1 MQLSIFKAVIN
12 TEYSTF
18 NQLLLNKEYHMS
30 TNLRNCLGVFIML
43 FSVSFSVAQTLAQTV
58 KGKVLDA
65 ETGVPLLGA
74 NVILLNVDPPIGAIT
89 DQDGYFRIEGVAVGR
104 ASFQFTYLG
113 YEDFVVSEI
122 LIGSAKEVEINVR
135 MTEAL
140 NQLDE
145 AVLVAPTDN
154 INPNNKLATVSARSF
169 SVEETKRFPASV
181 SDPGRMA
188 LSFAGVTNS
197 DDTSNEII
205 IRGNAPNQLLWRI
218 EGIEVPEPNHFS
230 EEGYSP
236 GNVSLISSNMLG
248 KSDFFTGAFP
258 ATYGNALSGV
268 FDINLRNGNNEKG
281 EYAFQFGVLGTD
293 LTAEGPFSKNGKS
306 SYLINYRYSTI
317 ALLNEIVDVT
327 PGSTPTYQDVSMK
340 LNFPLGNKTNLSFWA
355 IGGISDED
363 EEPVEEAGIRNEEIF
378 KSKTYMGGATLSHF
392 LKNNDKLEARVSYS
406 GNASDFVDEETVIA
420 TGNTF
425 GDSDIL
431 RNSALRM
438 SVDYTKKINA
448 KTTINTGLIGSFL
461 NYNVL
466 TTETDNGQTI
476 DVVRENGNGS
486 MGQAYLQAKY
496 RFNTELSTTFGL
508 HGTYFS
514 VNKDAVV
521 EPRLGLE
528 WKLDAK
534 HTLSAGVG
542 MHSRRM
548 PLNQYFI
555 RIGGTTPNTNLDLMQ
570 ATHFIVG
577 HDWRIIKNGHLKVEV
592 YYQDLNKV
600 AIVDNTSL
608 TGSYLNGRFLD
619 EALTDSGKGRNYGL
633 EFTFEKFFSRQYYFL
648 ATASLYDTKYRAA
661 DGNWYDSAYKYNYT
675 FNLVGGKEFTVGKK
689 QNNTIGLAAKTLFNG
704 GKRATPINQLLFDQ
718 TGEIQLNQSLRNT
731 LELDAYFRV
740 DASIYYRLNKP
751 KAAHRIALDVQNASN
766 RLNIDNVFYD
776 ASGQLQTSFQLELIP
791 FLNYRLEF

>member
-1 MQLSIFKAVIN
+1 MKNNLTS
-12 TEYSTF
+12 S
-18 NQLLLNKEYHMS
+18 LLILVVF
-30 TNLRNCLGVFIML
+30 LGC
-43 FSVSFSVAQTLAQTV
+43 SFSFAQTLTQTV
-58 KGKVLDA
+58 KGKVVDT
-65 ETGVPLLGA
+65 ETGAPLLGA
-74 NVILLNVDPPIGAIT
+74 NVMVLNTDPPKGAIT
-89 DQDGYFRIEGVAVGR
+89 DEDGYFRLEDIPVGR
-104 ASFQFTYLG
+104 ASFQFTFLG

-122 LIGSAKEVEINVR
+122 LIGSAKEVELIINL
-135 MTEAL
+135 TEAL

-145 AVLVAPTDN
+145 VVLVAPTDN

-293 LTAEGPFSKNGKS
+293 LTAEGPFSKNYKG
-306 SYLINYRYSTI
+306 SYLVNYRYSTI
-317 ALLNEIVDVT
+317 ALLNQITDVT

-340 LNFPLGNKTNLSFWA
+340 LNLPLGDRTNLSIWG

-363 EEPVEEAGIRNEEIF
+363 EDPVEEGGIQSEEIF
-378 KSKTYMGGATLSHF
+378 KSKTYMTGLTLSHF
-392 LKNNDKLEARVSYS
+392 FKNNDKLETRVSYS
-406 GNASDFVDEETVIA
+406 GNASDFVDEGTEIA

-425 GDSDIL
+425 GDTDIL
-431 RNSALRM
+431 RNSALRV
-438 SVDYTKKINA
+438 SLDYTKKINA
-448 KTTINTGLIGSFL
+448 KTTVNTGMIGSFL
-461 NYNVL
+461 NFDVR
-466 TTETDNGQTI
+466 TTETENGQTR
-476 DVVRENGNGS
+476 DVVREDGTGS
-486 MGQAYLQAKY
+486 MGQAYVQAKY
-496 RFNTELSTTFGL
+496 RFTSDFSTTFGL
-508 HGTYFS
+508 HATYFS
-514 VNKDAVV
+514 VNNNFAI
-521 EPRLGLE
+521 EPRVGFE
-528 WKLDAK
+528 WKVNQK

-542 MHSRRM
+542 IHSRRM

-555 RIGGTTPNTNLDLMQ
+555 RIGNNTPNTELDLMQ
-570 ATHFIVG
+570 SIHYILG

-600 AIVDNTSL
+600 AIINDPNL

-619 EALTDSGKGRNYGL
+619 EALTDSGEGKNYGL

-648 ATASLYDTKYRAA
+648 ATASLYDTQYRAA
-661 DGNWYDSAYKYNYT
+661 DGNWYDSAYNYNYT
-675 FNLVGGKEFTVGKK
+675 FNLVGGKEFTIGKK
-689 QNNTIGLAAKTLFNG
+689 RNNTLGLGAKTLFNG
-704 GKRATPINQLLFDQ
+704 GKRATPLNQQIFDQ
-718 TGEIQLNQSLRNT
+718 TGQIVLDESLRNT
-731 LELDAYFRV
+731 IELDSYFRI
-740 DASIYYRLNKP
+740 DASIYYRLNRP
-751 KAAHRIALDVQNASN
+751 KVAHRIALDVQNVTN
-766 RLNIDNVFYD
+766 RLNIDNAFYNGNT
-776 ASGQLQTSFQLELIP
+776 GQLETSFQL
-791 FLNYRLEF
+791 

>member
-1 MQLSIFKAVIN
+1 MII
-12 TEYSTF
+12 
-18 NQLLLNKEYHMS
+18 
-30 TNLRNCLGVFIML
+30 L
-43 FSVSFSVAQTLAQTV
+43 FSFSSVLGQTLTQTV

-65 ETGVPLLGA
+65 ETEAPLMGA
-74 NVILLNVDPPIGAIT
+74 DVLLLNSDPAKGTIT
-89 DQDGYFRIEGVAVGR
+89 DEQGFFRLEGIPVGR

-122 LIGSAKEVEINVR
+122 LIGSAKEVELTIYL
-135 MTEAL
+135 TEAL
-140 NQLDE
+140 NSLDE
-145 AVLVAPTDN
+145 VVLVAPTDN

-293 LTAEGPFSKNGKS
+293 LTAEGPFCKNYKG

-317 ALLNEIVDVT
+317 ALLNQIVDVT

-340 LNFPLGNKTNLSFWA
+340 LNLPLGEKTNLSIWG

-363 EEPVEEAGIRNEEIF
+363 EDPEVNGDFSSEEIF
-378 KSKTYMGGATLSHF
+378 KSKTYMTGLTLTHF
-392 LKNNDKLEARVSYS
+392 FKNNDKFEGRISYS
-406 GNASDFVDEETVIA
+406 GNASDFVFEEQNSV
-420 TGNTF
+420 TGDTF

-431 RNSALRM
+431 RNSALRV
-438 SVDYTKKINA
+438 SLDYTKKMNA
-448 KTTINTGLIGSFL
+448 KTTLNTGAIGSFL

-466 TTETDNGQTI
+466 TTETDNGQARDI
-476 DVVRENGNGS
+476 VREDGNGN
-486 MGQAYLQAKY
+486 MGQAYIQVKH
-496 RFNTELSTTFGL
+496 RFNTDFSTTYGL

-514 VNKDAVV
+514 VNKDITV
-521 EPRLGLE
+521 EPRLGFE
-528 WKLDAK
+528 WKVGPK
-534 HTLSAGVG
+534 HTLSAGLG
-542 MHSRRM
+542 IHSRRM

-555 RIGGTTPNTNLDLMQ
+555 RVGNNTPNTELDLMQ
-570 ATHFIVG
+570 ATHFILG

-600 AIVDNTSL
+600 AIVNDANSTD
-608 TGSYLNGRFLD
+608 SYLNGRFLD
-619 EALTDSGKGRNYGL
+619 EAMTDTGKGKNYGL

-648 ATASLYDTKYRAA
+648 ATTSLYDTQYRAT
-661 DGNWYDSAYKYNYT
+661 DGNWYDSAYNYNYT

-689 QNNTIGLAAKTLFNG
+689 QNNTLGLAAKTLFNG
-704 GKRATPINQLLFDQ
+704 GKRATPINQEIFDQ
-718 TGEIQLNQSLRNT
+718 TGEIVLNQSLRNSI
-731 LELDAYFRV
+731 ELDSYFRI
-740 DASIYYRLNKP
+740 DASIYYRLNRP
-751 KAAHRIALDVQNASN
+751 KAAHRIALDVQNATN
-766 RLNIDNVFYD
+766 RLNIDQAFFNPN
-776 ASGQLQTSFQLELIP
+776 SGLLETSFQLELIP

>member
-1 MQLSIFKAVIN
+1 MSI
-12 TEYSTF
+12 
-18 NQLLLNKEYHMS
+18 NQKTILVLLITL
-30 TNLRNCLGVFIML
+30 FI
-43 FSVSFSVAQTLAQTV
+43 FSFSSAQTLTQTV

-65 ETGVPLLGA
+65 ETGAPLLGA
-74 NVILLNVDPPIGAIT
+74 NVIVLNVDPPKGAIT
-89 DQDGYFRIEGVAVGR
+89 DEAGYFRIEDIPVGR
-104 ASFQFTYLG
+104 SSFQFTYLG

-122 LIGSAKEVEINVR
+122 LIGSAKEVELTINL
-135 MTEAL
+135 TEAL

-145 AVLVAPTDN
+145 VVLVAPTDN
-154 INPNNKLATVSARSF
+154 ITPNNKLATVSARSF

-236 GNVSLISSNMLG
+236 GNVSLISSNILG

-293 LTAEGPFSKNGKS
+293 LTAEGPFSKNYKG

-317 ALLNEIVDVT
+317 ALLNQIVDVT
-327 PGSTPTYQDVSMK
+327 PGSTPTYQDVSVK
-340 LNFPLGNKTNLSFWA
+340 LNLPLGDKTNLSIWG

-363 EEPVEEAGIRNEEIF
+363 EDPVEEDDIRSEEIF
-378 KSKTYMGGATLSHF
+378 KSKTYMTGLTLSHF

-406 GNASDFVDEETVIA
+406 GNASDFVEEGAEIS

-431 RNSALRM
+431 RNSALRLSM
-438 SVDYTKKINA
+438 DYTKKINA
-448 KTTINTGLIGSFL
+448 KTTINAGVIGSFL
-461 NYNVL
+461 NYDVL
-466 TTETDNGQTI
+466 TTETINDQTR
-476 DVVRENGNGS
+476 DVVREDGNGS
-486 MGQAYLQAKY
+486 MGQAYVQAKY
-496 RFNTELSTTFGL
+496 RFNNDFSTTFGL

-514 VNKDAVV
+514 VNKDLAI
-521 EPRLGLE
+521 EPRLRLE
-528 WKLDAK
+528 WKVSQN
-534 HTLSAGVG
+534 HTFSAGLG
-542 MHSRRM
+542 IHSRRM

-555 RIGGTTPNTNLDLMQ
+555 RIGNNTPNAELDLMQ
-570 ATHFIVG
+570 ATHFILG

-600 AIVDNTSL
+600 AIVNDPNSTD
-608 TGSYLNGRFLD
+608 SYLNGRFLD
-619 EALTDSGKGRNYGL
+619 AALTDTGKGKNYGL

-648 ATASLYDTKYRAA
+648 ATASLYDTQYRAA
-661 DGNWYDSAYKYNYT
+661 DGNWYDSAYNYNYT

-689 QNNTIGLAAKTLFNG
+689 RNNTIGLAAKTLFNG
-704 GKRATPINQLLFDQ
+704 GKLATPINEQIFDQ
-718 TGEIQLNQSLRNT
+718 TGEIVLNENLRNT
-731 LELDAYFRV
+731 IELDSYFRV

-751 KAAHRIALDVQNASN
+751 KAAHRIALDIQNATN
-766 RLNIDNVFYD
+766 RLNVDDTFFNQNT
-776 ASGQLQTSFQLELIP
+776 GQLETSFQLELIP

>member
-1 MQLSIFKAVIN
+1 MTIDQKNLLSILSF
-12 TEYSTF
+12 
-18 NQLLLNKEYHMS
+18 
-30 TNLRNCLGVFIML
+30 L
-43 FSVSFSVAQTLAQTV
+43 FLCSFASAQTLTQTV
-58 KGKVLDA
+58 KGKVVDA
-65 ETGVPLLGA
+65 ETGAPLLGA
-74 NVILLNVDPPIGAIT
+74 NVILLHVDPPKGAIT
-89 DQDGYFRIEGVAVGR
+89 DEEGYFRLEDILVGR

-122 LIGSAKEVEINVR
+122 LIGSAKEVELTINL
-135 MTEAL
+135 TEAL

-145 AVLVAPTDN
+145 VVLVAPTDN

-293 LTAEGPFSKNGKS
+293 LTAEGPFSKNYKG

-317 ALLNEIVDVT
+317 ALLNQIVDVT

-340 LNFPLGNKTNLSFWA
+340 LNLPLGEKTNLSIWG

-363 EEPVEEAGIRNEEIF
+363 EDPEVNGDFSSEEIF
-378 KSKTYMGGATLSHF
+378 KSKTYMTGLTLTHF
-392 LKNNDKLEARVSYS
+392 LKNNDKFEGRISYS
-406 GNASDFVDEETVIA
+406 GNASDFVFEEENSL
-420 TGNTF
+420 TGDTF

-431 RNSALRM
+431 RNNALRL
-438 SVDYTKKINA
+438 SLDYAKKINA
-448 KTTINTGLIGSFL
+448 RTTIHTGVIGSFL
-461 NYNVL
+461 NYDVL
-466 TTETDNGQTI
+466 TTETINNQTR
-476 DVVRENGNGS
+476 DVVREDGNGS
-486 MGQAYLQAKY
+486 MGQVYVQTKY
-496 RFNTELSTTFGL
+496 RFNTDFSTTVGL

-514 VNKDAVV
+514 VNKDIAL
-521 EPRLGLE
+521 EPRLGFE
-528 WKLDAK
+528 WKMNPK
-534 HTLSAGVG
+534 QTLSAGFG
-542 MHSRRM
+542 IHSRRM

-555 RIGGTTPNTNLDLMQ
+555 RIGNNTPNTELDLMQ
-570 ATHFIVG
+570 ATHLILG
-577 HDWRIIKNGHLKVEV
+577 YDWRIIKNGHLKVEV

-600 AIVDNTSL
+600 AIVDDINL

-619 EALTDSGKGRNYGL
+619 EALTDSGKGKNYGL
-633 EFTFEKFFSRQYYFL
+633 ELTFEKFFSRQYYFL
-648 ATASLYDTKYRAA
+648 ATTSLYDTQYRAA
-661 DGNWYDSAYKYNYT
+661 DGNWYDSAYNYNYT

-689 QNNTIGLAAKTLFNG
+689 QNNTLGLAAKTLLNG
-704 GKRATPINQLLFDQ
+704 GKKATPINQEIFEQ
-718 TGEIQLNQSLRNT
+718 TGEIVLNESLRNT
-731 LELDAYFRV
+731 IELDSYFRI
-740 DASIYYRLNKP
+740 DASIYYRLNRP
-751 KAAHRIALDVQNASN
+751 KVAHRIALDVQNATN
-766 RLNIDNVFYD
+766 RLNVDNAFFNPNT
-776 ASGQLQTSFQLELIP
+776 GQLETSFQLELIP

>member
-1 MQLSIFKAVIN
+1 MLNHQKSLLTALFFFFIF
-12 TEYSTF
+12 
-18 NQLLLNKEYHMS
+18 
-30 TNLRNCLGVFIML
+30 
-43 FSVSFSVAQTLAQTV
+43 SFSFAQTLTQTV
-58 KGKVLDA
+58 KGKIVDA
-65 ETGVPLLGA
+65 ETGAPLLGA
-74 NVILLNVDPPIGAIT
+74 NVIVLNTNPARGAIT
-89 DQDGYFRIEGVAVGR
+89 DEDGYFRLEDIPVGR

-113 YEDFVVSEI
+113 YEDFVISEI
-122 LIGSAKEVEINVR
+122 LIGSAKEVELTINL
-135 MTEAL
+135 TEAL

-145 AVLVAPTDN
+145 VVLVAPTDN

-293 LTAEGPFSKNGKS
+293 LTAEGPFSKNYKG

-317 ALLNEIVDVT
+317 ALLNQITDVT

-340 LNFPLGNKTNLSFWA
+340 LNLPLGEKTNLSIWG

-363 EEPVEEAGIRNEEIF
+363 EDPEVNGDFSSEEIF
-378 KSKTYMGGATLSHF
+378 KSKTYMTGLTLTHF
-392 LKNNDKLEARVSYS
+392 LKNNDKFEGRISYS
-406 GNASDFVDEETVIA
+406 GNASDFVFEEQNSV
-420 TGNTF
+420 TGDTF

-431 RNSALRM
+431 RNSALRV
-438 SVDYTKKINA
+438 SLDYTKKINA
-448 KTTINTGLIGSFL
+448 RTTLNTGAIGSFL

-466 TTETDNGQTI
+466 TTETENGQTRYI
-476 DVVRENGNGS
+476 VREDGNGN
-486 MGQAYLQAKY
+486 MAQAYIQAKH
-496 RFNTELSTTFGL
+496 RFNTDFSTTFGL

-514 VNKDAVV
+514 VNKDIAI
-521 EPRLGLE
+521 EPRLGFE
-528 WKLDAK
+528 WKVGTK
-534 HTLSAGVG
+534 HTLSAGLG
-542 MHSRRM
+542 IHSRRM

-555 RIGGTTPNTNLDLMQ
+555 RIENNTPNTELDLMQ
-570 ATHFIVG
+570 ATHYILG

-592 YYQDLNKV
+592 YYQNLNKV
-600 AIVDNTSL
+600 AIVNDPSL

-619 EALTDSGKGRNYGL
+619 EALIDSGKGKNYGL
-633 EFTFEKFFSRQYYFL
+633 ELTFEKFFSRQYYFL
-648 ATASLYDTKYRAA
+648 ATTSLYDTQYRAV
-661 DGNWYDSAYKYNYT
+661 DGNWYDSAYNYNYT

-689 QNNTIGLAAKTLFNG
+689 QNNTLGLAAKTLFNG
-704 GKRATPINQLLFDQ
+704 GKRATPINQEIFDQ
-718 TGEIQLNQSLRNT
+718 TGEIILDENLRNT
-731 LELDAYFRV
+731 IELDSYFRI

-751 KAAHRIALDVQNASN
+751 KAAHRIALDIQNATN
-766 RLNIDNVFYD
+766 RLNVDNAFFN
-776 ASGQLQTSFQLELIP
+776 SNTGQLETSFQLELIP

>member
-1 MQLSIFKAVIN
+1 MKS
-12 TEYSTF
+12 
-18 NQLLLNKEYHMS
+18 
-30 TNLRNCLGVFIML
+30 LRKNVLTVLFTGFVF
-43 FSVSFSVAQTLAQTV
+43 SFAVAQTLTQTV

-65 ETGVPLLGA
+65 ETGAPLLGA
-74 NVILLNVDPPIGAIT
+74 NVIVLNIDPAKGAIT
-89 DQDGYFRIEGVAVGR
+89 DEDGYFRLEDIPVGR

-122 LIGSAKEVEINVR
+122 LIGSAKEVELIVNL
-135 MTEAL
+135 TEAI

-145 AVLVAPTDN
+145 VVLVAPSDN

-268 FDINLRNGNNEKG
+268 FDINLRNGNNEKA

-293 LTAEGPFSKNGKS
+293 LTAEGPFSNNYKG

-317 ALLNEIVDVT
+317 ALLNQIVDVT
-327 PGSTPTYQDVSMK
+327 PGATPTYQDVSIK
-340 LNFPLGNKTNLSFWA
+340 LNLPLGKNTNLSIWG

-363 EEPVEEAGIRNEEIF
+363 EEPYIEDDFRSEQIF
-378 KSKTYMGGATLSHF
+378 KSKTYMSGLTLSHF
-392 LKNNDKLEARVSYS
+392 FKNNDKLEARISYS
-406 GNASDFVDEETVIA
+406 GNASDYIEEGTEFS
-420 TGNTF
+420 TGDTF

-431 RNSALRM
+431 RNSALRV
-438 SVDYTKKINA
+438 SLDYTKKINA
-448 KTTINTGLIGSFL
+448 KTTINTGAIGSL
-461 NYNVL
+461 LKYNVL
-466 TTETDNGQTI
+466 TDETINGETR
-476 DVVRENGNGS
+476 DVVREDGNGS
-486 MGQAYLQAKY
+486 MGQAYVQAKY
-496 RFNTELSTTFGL
+496 RFNTDLSTTFGL

-514 VNKDAVV
+514 VNEDFAI

-528 WKLDAK
+528 WKVSPN

-542 MHSRRM
+542 VHSRRM

-555 RIGGTTPNTNLDLMQ
+555 QIGNNTPNSNLDLMQ
-570 ATHFIVG
+570 ATHYILG
-577 HDWRIIKNGHLKVEV
+577 HDWRVIKNGHIKVEL

-600 AIVDNTSL
+600 AIINDPNL
-608 TGSYLNGRFLD
+608 TGSYLNGRFLE
-619 EALTDSGKGRNYGL
+619 EALTDSGKGKNYGL
-633 EFTFEKFFSRQYYFL
+633 EVTIEKFFSRQYYFL
-648 ATASLYDTKYRAA
+648 ATASLYDTQYRAA
-661 DGNWYDSAYKYNYT
+661 DGNWYDSAYNYNYT

-689 QNNTIGLAAKTLFNG
+689 RNNTIGVNAKTLLNG
-704 GKRATPINQLLFDQ
+704 GKRTTPINQVVFNQ
-718 TGEIQLNQSLRNT
+718 TGGIELNQSLRNT
-731 LELDAYFRV
+731 IELDAYFRV
-740 DASIYYRLNKP
+740 DASIYYRLNRP
-751 KAAHRIALDVQNASN
+751 KAAHRISLDIQNATN
-766 RLNIDNVFYD
+766 RENVDDAFYNETT
-776 ASGQLQTSFQLELIP
+776 GLLETSFQLSLIP

>member
-1 MQLSIFKAVIN
+1 MSI
-12 TEYSTF
+12 
-18 NQLLLNKEYHMS
+18 NQKTIL
-30 TNLRNCLGVFIML
+30 VFLITL
-43 FSVSFSVAQTLAQTV
+43 FIFSFSFAQTLTQTV

-74 NVILLNVDPPIGAIT
+74 NVIVLNIDPAKGAIT
-89 DQDGYFRIEGVAVGR
+89 DEAGYFRLEDIPVGR

-122 LIGSAKEVEINVR
+122 LIGSAKEVELIINL
-135 MTEAL
+135 TESL

-145 AVLVAPTDN
+145 VVLVAPTDN

-268 FDINLRNGNNEKG
+268 FDINLRNGNNEKS

-293 LTAEGPFSKNGKS
+293 LTAEGPFSKNYKG

-317 ALLNEIVDVT
+317 ALLNQIVDVT

-340 LNFPLGNKTNLSFWA
+340 LNLPLGDKTNLSIWG

-363 EEPVEEAGIRNEEIF
+363 EDPEVEDNFTSEEIF
-378 KSKTYMGGATLSHF
+378 KSKTYMSGLTLSHF
-392 LKNNDKLEARVSYS
+392 FKNNDKLETRVSYS
-406 GNASDFVDEETVIA
+406 GNASDFVSEGTEISS
-420 TGNTF
+420 GNTF

-431 RNSALRM
+431 RNSALRLSM
-438 SVDYTKKINA
+438 DYTKKINA
-448 KTTINTGLIGSFL
+448 KTTINSGVIGSFL
-461 NYNVL
+461 NYDVL
-466 TTETDNGQTI
+466 TTETINGQTR
-476 DVVRENGNGS
+476 DVVREDGNGS
-486 MGQAYLQAKY
+486 MGQAYVQAKY
-496 RFNTELSTTFGL
+496 RFNNDFSTTFGL

-514 VNKDAVV
+514 VNKDLAI

-528 WKLDAK
+528 WKVSQN
-534 HTLSAGVG
+534 HTLSAGLG
-542 MHSRRM
+542 IHSRRM

-555 RIGGTTPNTNLDLMQ
+555 RIGNNTPNTKLDLMQ
-570 ATHFIVG
+570 ATHFILG

-600 AIVDNTSL
+600 AIVTDPNSTD
-608 TGSYLNGRFLD
+608 SYLNGRFLD
-619 EALTDSGKGRNYGL
+619 VALTDTGKGKNYGL

-648 ATASLYDTKYRAA
+648 ATASLYDTQYRAA
-661 DGNWYDSAYKYNYT
+661 DDNWYDSAYNYNYT

-689 QNNTIGLAAKTLFNG
+689 RNNTIGLAAKTLFNG
-704 GKRATPINQLLFDQ
+704 GKLASPINQQIFDQ
-718 TGEIQLNQSLRNT
+718 TGEIVLNENLRNT
-731 LELDAYFRV
+731 IELDSYFRI

-751 KAAHRIALDVQNASN
+751 KAAHRIALDIQNATN
-766 RLNIDNVFYD
+766 RLNVDEAFFN
-776 ASGQLQTSFQLELIP
+776 SNTGQLETSFQLELIP

>member
-1 MQLSIFKAVIN
+1 MPISKKSLLSI
-12 TEYSTF
+12 
-18 NQLLLNKEYHMS
+18 
-30 TNLRNCLGVFIML
+30 LGFL
-43 FSVSFSVAQTLAQTV
+43 FFCSFSFAQTLTQTV
-58 KGKVLDA
+58 KGKVVDA
-65 ETGVPLLGA
+65 ETGAPLLGA
-74 NVILLNVDPPIGAIT
+74 NVILLNVDLPKGAIT
-89 DQDGYFRIEGVAVGR
+89 DEEGYFRLEDIPVGR

-122 LIGSAKEVEINVR
+122 LIGSAKEVELTISL
-135 MTEAL
+135 TEAL

-145 AVLVAPTDN
+145 VILVAPTDN

-293 LTAEGPFSKNGKS
+293 LTAEGPFSKNYKG

-317 ALLNEIVDVT
+317 ALLNQIVDVT

-340 LNFPLGNKTNLSFWA
+340 LNLPLGEKTNLSIWG

-363 EEPVEEAGIRNEEIF
+363 EDPEVNDDFSSEEIF
-378 KSKTYMGGATLSHF
+378 KSKTYMTGLTLTHF
-392 LKNNDKLEARVSYS
+392 LKNNDKFEGRISYS
-406 GNASDFVDEETVIA
+406 GNASDFVFEEENSA
-420 TGNTF
+420 TGDTF

-431 RNSALRM
+431 RNSALRL
-438 SVDYTKKINA
+438 SLDYTKKINA
-448 KTTINTGLIGSFL
+448 RTTINTGVIGSFL
-461 NYNVL
+461 NYDVL
-466 TTETDNGQTI
+466 TTETFNNQTR
-476 DVVRENGNGS
+476 DVVREDGKGS
-486 MGQAYLQAKY
+486 MGQVYVQTKY
-496 RFNTELSTTFGL
+496 RFSTDFSATVGL

-514 VNKDAVV
+514 VNKDVAL
-521 EPRLGLE
+521 EPRLGFE
-528 WKLDAK
+528 WKMDPK
-534 HTLSAGVG
+534 HTLSTGFG
-542 MHSRRM
+542 IHSRRM

-555 RIGGTTPNTNLDLMQ
+555 RIGNNTPNTGLDLMQ
-570 ATHFIVG
+570 ATHFILG
-577 HDWRIIKNGHLKVEV
+577 YDWRIIKNGHLKVEV

-600 AIVDNTSL
+600 AIVDDVNL

-619 EALTDSGKGRNYGL
+619 EALTDSGKGKNYGL
-633 EFTFEKFFSRQYYFL
+633 ELTFEKFFSRQYYFL
-648 ATASLYDTKYRAA
+648 ATTSLYDTQYRAA
-661 DGNWYDSAYKYNYT
+661 NGNWYDSAYNYNYT

-689 QNNTIGLAAKTLFNG
+689 QNNTLGLAAKTLFNG
-704 GKRATPINQLLFDQ
+704 GKKATPINQEIFEQ
-718 TGEIQLNQSLRNT
+718 TAEIVLNESLRNT
-731 LELDAYFRV
+731 IELDSYFRI
-740 DASIYYRLNKP
+740 DASIYYRLNRQ
-751 KAAHRIALDVQNASN
+751 KAAIALPWMY
-766 RLNIDNVFYD
+766 RM
-776 ASGQLQTSFQLELIP
+776 LQIV
-791 FLNYRLEF
+791 

>member
-1 MQLSIFKAVIN
+1 
-12 TEYSTF
+12 
-18 NQLLLNKEYHMS
+18 MS
-30 TNLRNCLGVFIML
+30 TNQKTKIVLLITLFI
-43 FSVSFSVAQTLAQTV
+43 FSFSSAQTLTQTV

-65 ETGVPLLGA
+65 ETGAPLLGA
-74 NVILLNVDPPIGAIT
+74 NVIVLNVDPPKGAIT
-89 DQDGYFRIEGVAVGR
+89 DEAGYFRIEDIPVGR
-104 ASFQFTYLG
+104 SSFQFTYLG

-122 LIGSAKEVEINVR
+122 LIGSAKEVELTINL
-135 MTEAL
+135 TEAL

-145 AVLVAPTDN
+145 VVLVAPTDN
-154 INPNNKLATVSARSF
+154 ITPNNKLATVSARSF

-293 LTAEGPFSKNGKS
+293 LTAEGPFSKNYKG

-317 ALLNEIVDVT
+317 ALLNQIVDVT
-327 PGSTPTYQDVSMK
+327 PGSTPTYQDVSVK
-340 LNFPLGNKTNLSFWA
+340 LNLPLGDKTNLSIWG

-363 EEPVEEAGIRNEEIF
+363 EDPVEEGDIRSEEIF
-378 KSKTYMGGATLSHF
+378 KSKTYMTGLTLSHF

-406 GNASDFVDEETVIA
+406 GNASDFVEEGAEIS

-431 RNSALRM
+431 RNSALRLSM
-438 SVDYTKKINA
+438 DYTKKINA
-448 KTTINTGLIGSFL
+448 KTTINAGVIGSFL
-461 NYNVL
+461 NYDVL
-466 TTETDNGQTI
+466 TTETINDQTR
-476 DVVRENGNGS
+476 DVVREDGNGS
-486 MGQAYLQAKY
+486 MGQAYVQVKY
-496 RFNTELSTTFGL
+496 RFNNDFSTTFGL

-514 VNKDAVV
+514 VNKDFAI

-528 WKLDAK
+528 WKASQN

-542 MHSRRM
+542 IHSRRM

-555 RIGGTTPNTNLDLMQ
+555 QIGNNTPNAELDLMQ
-570 ATHFIVG
+570 ATHFILG

-600 AIVDNTSL
+600 AIVNDPNSTD
-608 TGSYLNGRFLD
+608 SYLNGRFLD
-619 EALTDSGKGRNYGL
+619 AALTDTGKGKNYGL

-648 ATASLYDTKYRAA
+648 ATASLYDTQYRAA
-661 DGNWYDSAYKYNYT
+661 DGNWYDSAYNYNYT

-689 QNNTIGLAAKTLFNG
+689 RNNTIGLAAKTLFNG
-704 GKRATPINQLLFDQ
+704 GKLATPINQQIFDQ
-718 TGEIQLNQSLRNT
+718 TGEIVLNENLRNT
-731 LELDAYFRV
+731 IELDSYFRV

-751 KAAHRIALDVQNASN
+751 KAAHRIALDIQNATN
-766 RLNIDNVFYD
+766 RLNVDD
-776 ASGQLQTSFQLELIP
+776 AFFNQNTGQLETSFQLELIP

>member
-1 MQLSIFKAVIN
+1 MPTNQKSIL
-12 TEYSTF
+12 T
-18 NQLLLNKEYHMS
+18 L
-30 TNLRNCLGVFIML
+30 L
-43 FSVSFSVAQTLAQTV
+43 FSIVICSFSFAQTLTQTV
-58 KGKVLDA
+58 KGKVVDA
-65 ETGVPLLGA
+65 ETGAPLLGA
-74 NVILLNVDPPIGAIT
+74 NVILLNVDPPKGAIT
-89 DQDGYFRIEGVAVGR
+89 DEDGYFRLEDIPVGR

-122 LIGSAKEVEINVR
+122 LIGSAKEVELTINL
-135 MTEAL
+135 TEAL

-145 AVLVAPTDN
+145 VVLVAPTDH

-293 LTAEGPFSKNGKS
+293 LTAEGPFSKNYKG

-317 ALLNEIVDVT
+317 ALLNQITDVT

-340 LNFPLGNKTNLSFWA
+340 LNFPLGEKTNLSIWG

-363 EEPVEEAGIRNEEIF
+363 EDPEVNGDFSSEEIF
-378 KSKTYMGGATLSHF
+378 KSKTYMTGLTLTHF
-392 LKNNDKLEARVSYS
+392 LKNNDKLEGRISYS
-406 GNASDFVDEETVIA
+406 GNASDFVFEEENSV
-420 TGNTF
+420 TGDTF

-431 RNSALRM
+431 RNSSLRI
-438 SVDYTKKINA
+438 SLDYTKKINA
-448 KTTINTGLIGSFL
+448 RTTINAGAIGSFL
-461 NYNVL
+461 NYDVL
-466 TTETDNGQTI
+466 TTETINNQTR
-476 DVVRENGNGS
+476 DVVREDGDGS
-486 MGQAYLQAKY
+486 MGQVYVQTKY
-496 RFNTELSTTFGL
+496 RFNTDFSTTFGL

-514 VNKDAVV
+514 VNKDVAV

-528 WKLDAK
+528 WKMNPK
-534 HTLSAGVG
+534 HTLSAGFG
-542 MHSRRM
+542 IHSRRM

-555 RIGGTTPNTNLDLMQ
+555 RIGNNTPNTELDLMQ
-570 ATHFIVG
+570 ATHFILG
-577 HDWRIIKNGHLKVEV
+577 YDWRIIKNGHLKVEV
-592 YYQDLNKV
+592 YYQDLNNV
-600 AIVDNTSL
+600 AIVDDISL

-619 EALTDSGKGRNYGL
+619 EALTDSGKGKNYGL
-633 EFTFEKFFSRQYYFL
+633 ELTFEKFFSRQYYFL
-648 ATASLYDTKYRAA
+648 ATTSLYDTQYRAA
-661 DGNWYDSAYKYNYT
+661 DGNWYDSAYNYNYT

-689 QNNTIGLAAKTLFNG
+689 QNNTLGLAAKTLFNG
-704 GKRATPINQLLFDQ
+704 GKKATPINQEIFEQ
-718 TGEIQLNQSLRNT
+718 TGEIVLNESLRNT
-731 LELDAYFRV
+731 IELDAYFRI

-751 KAAHRIALDVQNASN
+751 KVAHRIALDVQNATN
-766 RLNIDNVFYD
+766 RLNVDNAFFD
-776 ASGQLQTSFQLELIP
+776 ANTGQLETSFQLELIP
-791 FLNYRLEF
+791 FLNYRMEF

>member
-1 MQLSIFKAVIN
+1 MPNSQK
-12 TEYSTF
+12 
-18 NQLLLNKEYHMS
+18 
-30 TNLRNCLGVFIML
+30 R
-43 FSVSFSVAQTLAQTV
+43 SFSILIALLFCSFSFSQTLTQTV
-58 KGKVLDA
+58 KGKVFDA
-65 ETGVPLLGA
+65 ESGAPLLGA
-74 NVILLNVDPPIGAIT
+74 NVILLNVAPPKGAIT
-89 DQDGYFRIEGVAVGR
+89 DEDGYFRLEDISVGR

-122 LIGSAKEVEINVR
+122 LIGSAKEVELTINL
-135 MTEAL
+135 TESL

-145 AVLVAPTDN
+145 VVIVAPTDN
-154 INPNNKLATVSARSF
+154 ITPNNKLATVSARSF

-281 EYAFQFGVLGTD
+281 EYAFQLGVLGTD
-293 LTAEGPFSKNGKS
+293 LTAEGPFSKNYKG

-317 ALLNEIVDVT
+317 ALLNQIVDVT

-340 LNFPLGNKTNLSFWA
+340 LNLPLGDKTNLSIWG

-363 EEPVEEAGIRNEEIF
+363 EDPEVDGDFSSEEIF
-378 KSKTYMGGATLSHF
+378 KSKTYMSGLTLTHF
-392 LKNNDKLEARVSYS
+392 LKSNDKLEARLSYS
-406 GNASDFVDEETVIA
+406 GNASDFVFEERNSA
-420 TGNTF
+420 TGDTF
-425 GDSDIL
+425 GASDIL
-431 RNSALRM
+431 RNSALRLSM
-438 SVDYTKKINA
+438 DYTKKINA
-448 KTTINTGLIGSFL
+448 KTTVNTGVIGSFL
-461 NYNVL
+461 NYDVL
-466 TTETDNGQTI
+466 TTETFNNQTR
-476 DVVRENGNGS
+476 DVVREDGKGN
-486 MGQAYLQAKY
+486 MAQAFVQAKY
-496 RFNTELSTTFGL
+496 RFNTDFSTTFGL

-514 VNKDAVV
+514 VNEDIAI

-528 WKLDAK
+528 WKMNQN

-542 MHSRRM
+542 IHSRRM

-555 RIGGTTPNTNLDLMQ
+555 RIGNTTPNTELDLMQ
-570 ATHFIVG
+570 ATHFILG

-600 AIVDNTSL
+600 AIVNDSNS
-608 TGSYLNGRFLD
+608 TGSYLNGGFLGTT
-619 EALTDSGKGRNYGL
+619 LTDTGKGKNYGL
-633 EFTFEKFFSRQYYFL
+633 EFTFEKFFSSQYYFL
-648 ATASLYDTKYRAA
+648 ATASLYDTQYRAA
-661 DGNWYDSAYKYNYT
+661 DGNWYDSAYNYNYT

-689 QNNTIGLAAKTLFNG
+689 RNNTIGINAKTLLNG
-704 GKRATPINQLLFDQ
+704 GKRATPINQEIFDQ
-718 TGEIQLNQSLRNT
+718 TGDIVLNQSLRNT
-731 LELDAYFRV
+731 IELDQYFRI
-740 DASIYYRLNKP
+740 DASIYYRLNRP
-751 KAAHRIALDVQNASN
+751 KAAHRISLDIQNATN
-766 RLNIDNVFYD
+766 RENIDEAFYNI
-776 ASGQLQTSFQLELIP
+776 SGQLETSFQLELIP
-791 FLNYRLEF
+791 FINYRIEF

>member
-1 MQLSIFKAVIN
+1 MTISQKSL
-12 TEYSTF
+12 TF
-18 NQLLLNKEYHMS
+18 
-30 TNLRNCLGVFIML
+30 
-43 FSVSFSVAQTLAQTV
+43 VSFLICSFSFAQTLTQTV

-65 ETGVPLLGA
+65 ETGAPLLGA
-74 NVILLNVDPPIGAIT
+74 NVILLNVDPPKGAIT
-89 DQDGYFRIEGVAVGR
+89 DEAGYFRLEDIPVGR

-113 YEDFVVSEI
+113 YENFVVSEI
-122 LIGSAKEVEINVR
+122 LIGSAKEVELTINL
-135 MTEAL
+135 TEAL

-145 AVLVAPTDN
+145 VVIVAPTDN

-293 LTAEGPFSKNGKS
+293 LTAEGPFSKNYKG

-317 ALLNEIVDVT
+317 ALLNQIVDVT
-327 PGSTPTYQDVSMK
+327 PGSTPTYQDISMK
-340 LNFPLGNKTNLSFWA
+340 LNLPLGDKTNLSIWG

-363 EEPVEEAGIRNEEIF
+363 EEPEVEDNYTSEEIF
-378 KSKTYMGGATLSHF
+378 KSKTYMTGLTLSHF

-406 GNASDFVDEETVIA
+406 GNASDYVSEETE
-420 TGNTF
+420 TSSGNTF

-431 RNSALRM
+431 RNSALRL
-438 SVDYTKKINA
+438 SLDYTKKINA
-448 KTTINTGLIGSFL
+448 KTTINAGAIGSFL
-461 NYNVL
+461 NYDVL
-466 TTETDNGQTI
+466 TTETINGATR

-486 MGQAYLQAKY
+486 MGQAYMQAKY
-496 RFNTELSTTFGL
+496 RFNTDFSATAGL
-508 HGTYFS
+508 HGTFFS
-514 VNKDAVV
+514 VNKDFAI

-528 WKLDAK
+528 WKMNQK
-534 HTLSAGVG
+534 HTLSAGIG
-542 MHSRRM
+542 IHSRRM

-555 RIGGTTPNTNLDLMQ
+555 RIGNVTPNAELDLMQ
-570 ATHFIVG
+570 ATHFILG
-577 HDWRIIKNGHLKVEV
+577 HDWRIIKNGHLKVEA

-600 AIVDNTSL
+600 AIIDNPTL
-608 TGSYLNGRFLD
+608 TGSYLNGGFINQ
-619 EALTDSGKGRNYGL
+619 ALTDTGKGKNYGL

-648 ATASLYDTKYRAA
+648 ATASLYDTQYRAL
-661 DGNWYDSAYKYNYT
+661 DGNWYDSAYNYNYT
-675 FNLVGGKEFTVGKK
+675 FNLVGGKEFIVGKK
-689 QNNTIGLAAKTLFNG
+689 QNNTLGFGAKTLFNG
-704 GKRATPINQLLFDQ
+704 GKRATPLNQQIFDQ
-718 TGEIQLNQSLRNT
+718 TGEIVLNENLRNT
-731 LELDAYFRV
+731 IELDSYFRI
-740 DASIYYRLNKP
+740 DASIYFRLNKP
-751 KAAHRIALDVQNASN
+751 KAAHRIALDIQNVTN
-766 RLNIDNVFYD
+766 RLNVDQAFYN
-776 ASGQLQTSFQLELIP
+776 SNTGQLETGFQLELIP

>member
-1 MQLSIFKAVIN
+1 MQNHSKSLLTVLLIF
-12 TEYSTF
+12 
-18 NQLLLNKEYHMS
+18 
-30 TNLRNCLGVFIML
+30 FI
-43 FSVSFSVAQTLAQTV
+43 FSVASAQTLTQTV

-65 ETGVPLLGA
+65 ETGAPLLGA
-74 NVILLNVDPPIGAIT
+74 NVIVLNVDPPKGAIT
-89 DQDGYFRIEGVAVGR
+89 DEDGYFRLEDIPVGR

-122 LIGSAKEVEINVR
+122 LIGSAKEVELTINL
-135 MTEAL
+135 TEAL

-145 AVLVAPTDN
+145 VVLVAPTDN
-154 INPNNKLATVSARSF
+154 ITPNNKLATVSARSF

-293 LTAEGPFSKNGKS
+293 LTAEGPFSKNYKG

-317 ALLNEIVDVT
+317 ALLNQIVDVT
-327 PGSTPTYQDVSMK
+327 PGSTPTYQDVSIK
-340 LNFPLGNKTNLSFWA
+340 LNLPLGEKTNLSIWG

-363 EEPVEEAGIRNEEIF
+363 EDPEEEDDFRSEEIF
-378 KSKTYMGGATLSHF
+378 KSKTYMTGLTLSHF

-406 GNASDFVDEETVIA
+406 GNASDFVSEETEIS

-431 RNSALRM
+431 SNSTLRF
-438 SVDYTKKINA
+438 SLDYTKKINA
-448 KTTINTGLIGSFL
+448 KTTINTGAIGSFL
-461 NYNVL
+461 NYDVL
-466 TTETDNGQTI
+466 TTETNNGQTR

-486 MGQAYLQAKY
+486 MGQAYIQGKY
-496 RFNTELSTTFGL
+496 RFNTGLSTTFGL

-514 VNKDAVV
+514 VNKDFAI
-521 EPRLGLE
+521 EPRFGLE
-528 WKLDAK
+528 WKVNPK
-534 HTLSAGVG
+534 HTLSAGIG
-542 MHSRRM
+542 IHSRRM

-555 RIGGTTPNTNLDLMQ
+555 RVGNSTPNAELDLMQ
-570 ATHFIVG
+570 ATHYILG
-577 HDWRIIKNGHLKVEV
+577 HDWRVIKNGHIKVEL

-600 AIVDNTSL
+600 AIINDPNF
-608 TGSYLNGRFLD
+608 TGSYLNGSFLD
-619 EALTDSGKGRNYGL
+619 DALTDSGKGKNYGL
-633 EFTFEKFFSRQYYFL
+633 ELTFEKFFSRQYYFL
-648 ATASLYDTKYRAA
+648 TTASLYDTQYRAA
-661 DGNWYDSAYKYNYT
+661 DGNWYDSAYNYNYT

-689 QNNTIGLAAKTLFNG
+689 KNNTIGVNAKTLLNG
-704 GKRATPINQLLFDQ
+704 GKRATPINQEVFNQ
-718 TGEIQLNQSLRNT
+718 TGEIVLNQSLRNT
-731 LELDAYFRV
+731 IELDSYFRV
-740 DASIYYRLNKP
+740 DASIYYRLNRR
-751 KAAHRIALDVQNASN
+751 KAAHRISLDIQNLTN
-766 RLNIDNVFYD
+766 RMNIDDVFYNN
-776 ASGQLQTSFQLELIP
+776 AGQLETGFQLELIP
-791 FLNYRLEF
+791 FLNYRIEF

>member
-1 MQLSIFKAVIN
+1 MQNHQKSLLTVLFAFFIF
-12 TEYSTF
+12 
-18 NQLLLNKEYHMS
+18 
-30 TNLRNCLGVFIML
+30 
-43 FSVSFSVAQTLAQTV
+43 SFTVAQTLTQTV

-65 ETGVPLLGA
+65 ETGAPLLGA
-74 NVILLNVDPPIGAIT
+74 NVIVLNIDPAKGTIT
-89 DQDGYFRIEGVAVGR
+89 DEDGYFRLKDIPVGR

-122 LIGSAKEVEINVR
+122 LIGSAKEVELTINL
-135 MTEAL
+135 TEAL

-145 AVLVAPTDN
+145 VVLVAPTDN
-154 INPNNKLATVSARSF
+154 ITPNNKLATVSARSF

-293 LTAEGPFSKNGKS
+293 LTAEGPFSKNYKG

-317 ALLNEIVDVT
+317 ALLNQIVDVT

-340 LNFPLGNKTNLSFWA
+340 LNLPLGEKTNLSIWG

-363 EEPVEEAGIRNEEIF
+363 EDPVEEENIRSEEIF
-378 KSKTYMGGATLSHF
+378 KSKTYMTGLTLSHF
-392 LKNNDKLEARVSYS
+392 LQNNDKLEARVSYS
-406 GNASDFVDEETVIA
+406 GNASDFVEEGTEIS

-431 RNSALRM
+431 RNSALRLSM
-438 SVDYTKKINA
+438 DYTKKISA
-448 KTTINTGLIGSFL
+448 KTTLNTGVIGSLL
-461 NYNVL
+461 NYDVL
-466 TTETDNGQTI
+466 TTVTINGQTR
-476 DVVRENGNGS
+476 DVVREDGNGS
-486 MGQAYLQAKY
+486 MGQAYIQAKH
-496 RFNTELSTTFGL
+496 RFTTDFSTTFGL

-514 VNKDAVV
+514 VNKDIAV
-521 EPRLGLE
+521 EPRLGFE
-528 WKLDAK
+528 WKLNPK
-534 HTLSAGVG
+534 HSLSAGFG
-542 MHSRRM
+542 IHSRRM

-555 RIGGTTPNTNLDLMQ
+555 RIGNNTPNTELDLMQ
-570 ATHFIVG
+570 ATHFILG

-600 AIVDNTSL
+600 AIIDDPNL

-619 EALTDSGKGRNYGL
+619 EALTDSGKGKNYGL

-648 ATASLYDTKYRAA
+648 GTASLYDTQYRAA
-661 DGNWYDSAYKYNYT
+661 DGNWYDSAYNYNYT
-675 FNLVGGKEFTVGKK
+675 FNLVGGKEFTVGEK
-689 QNNTIGLAAKTLFNG
+689 QNNTLGLAVKTLFNG
-704 GKRATPINQLLFDQ
+704 GKLATPINQEIFNQ
-718 TGEIQLNQSLRNT
+718 TGEIVLNENLRNT
-731 LELDAYFRV
+731 IELDSYFRI
-740 DASIYYRLNKP
+740 DASIYYRLNRP
-751 KAAHRIALDVQNASN
+751 KAAHRIALDVQNTTN
-766 RLNIDNVFYD
+766 RLNVDQAFFNPNT
-776 ASGQLQTSFQLELIP
+776 GQLETSFQLELIP
-791 FLNYRLEF
+791 FLNYRIEF